1 MTTPKYQAINSND
14 IPTIE
19 LKDGIGN
26 INLIAGSFEDVKGAA
41 STFTPITVMIAN
53 LNKNK
58 KFDFVM
64 EKGFNTIIFSKKGK
78 IKICENKIIN
88 ESQVALLSIEN
99 ERICLEGFDDE
110 NVVLILAGTPIN
122 EPIAA
127 RGPFVMNTNQ
137 ELEQAMIDYSTGVLG
152 RAL

>member
-1 MTTPKYQAINSND
+1 MTQPKYQAINSNN

-26 INLIAGSFEDVKGAA
+26 INLIAGSFEGEKGPA
-41 STFTPITVMIAN
+41 STFTPITVFIAN
-53 LNKNK
+53 LNKDK

-64 EKGFNTIIFSKKGK
+64 DKGYNTIIFSKKGK
-78 IKICENKIIN
+78 IKICGKETIN
-88 ESQVALLSIEN
+88 ESQVALLSVEN
-99 ERICLEGFDDE
+99 ERVVLEGLDNE
-110 NVVLILAGTPIN
+110 NVVLVLSGQPIN

-137 ELEQAMIDYSTGVLG
+137 ELQQAMVDYQTGKLG
-152 RAL
+152 K